1 MANVD
6 GQIILG
12 LNINATAANIQSG
25 INQIIKNSKIQ
36 QIVLKAAIEKSET
49 EKSVNDLVQRI
60 NKKTVKLG
68 VEVNTKDVRNI
79 LSEQQKIASTQDT
92 LNRQMREYR
101 SIAKDVGI
109 TLNKSTWNT
118 FNHAIKTQD
127 FSKAKIII
135 KSAKTQIDDFNKS
148 VKAMNS
154 DTSISGSV
162 SSIIKQFNK
171 LNNVSDETR
180 NRINLLKANMKQ
192 FETADSTKA
201 KLGAYNRLKTTI
213 ELLKTELSQLQATE
227 QAFGSFD
234 NLNNRI
240 DNLQNITKGN
250 ASLLANEG
258 NEASTIVSNIDE
270 IINRYSQLQTKIENL
285 KSQGLL
291 EDDPDFQKVINESQQ
306 LEKELANIERQTK
319 AFGSYEA
326 FSKFN
331 KSITEAV
338 SKTEELG
345 TKWSAFKGNSTLNAQ
360 YDDLLSKSKNISS
373 PKELAAYNAELAKFK
388 ANVKS
393 AGLDTL
399 SFGDKLKNAFK
410 NFSYFFS
417 ASRMIYEVIE
427 GIQKI
432 IENVSE
438 LDSAMVELRKVTDAS
453 ENELISFL
461 ENAEKRAV
469 KLGTTVTDLVNATA
483 DFSRLGYS
491 LKDSTTLGEVATIYA
506 NVGDDVES
514 VDQATSSLISTMKGF
529 NIEASN
535 AETIIDKLN
544 EVGNNFAISSG
555 GIGDALQRSAAALS
569 NAGNSIDESIGLI
582 VAANNVIQDPETVG
596 TMWKTVAMR
605 IRGAKTE
612 LEEAGLET
620 DYMAESTSKLRNTI
634 LGITNIDGG
643 GGFDILTDTGAFKST
658 YDIILGIGEVWE
670 KLGETDPIGQ
680 AALLELL
687 AGKRQGNALAA
698 ALTNISD
705 MTAAFETSVNSAGS
719 AAQEYEVWLNSI
731 EAKTQQ
737 FKASFEVLSSTLVS
751 DNFIKNILD
760 SGTDI
765 ISFIDKLIN
774 SMGGLTNTI
783 ALFSVAIMALNFGN
797 TVKMFSSF
805 WTSLKKGFGLFPKIT
820 SGIDSLKLAFMYAG
834 EASGGATAKFKTFF
848 STLSGGAATM
858 SIVTAAIMALVAVIG
873 IAVMAYKNWQEKI
886 EEQQQAA
893 QESAQAYQESADSV
907 DEYKDKITELRKE
920 IDSGNLSEEEA
931 YNKRQELISI
941 QETLIEMFGEEAA
954 GINLVTGEIN
964 KQIDA
969 IDELSKKEW
978 EAFNRENAEAIDR
991 AVSSMTNNNSTVAFS
1006 TSKIKGYSKDGRTVE
1021 NPEFYDAIATEYFN
1035 QIQNAVSGI
1044 KFTFPAY
1051 SSSANVV
1058 LPEFDNVYEAKEAYE
1073 ELYDITD
1080 NYIKMLEK
1088 NGEETKAYEN
1098 YLDSLRDKILDFKT
1112 TIKENEETF
1121 NAYAEGQL
1129 LYGEEYNKTWSK
1141 VLAAQKEY
1149 DEAVLSGDS
1158 QAIQDA
1164 VKKMN
1169 DAEAEFGKL
1178 KVDDEAVAL
1187 YAEDYFEKF
1196 NAETKKHKATIELS
1210 TDDSEIK
1217 NLAQNAI
1224 KTFEDESGKVDLHS
1238 VLNVGTE
1245 YENLSDGAKRN
1256 KILTEEEQ
1264 AYVELKYAA
1273 NEYGVTVEDLLNILD
1288 DLGYIELD
1296 VAGATDDLGDSINGL
1311 SDAISTLDSMSD
1323 LGETMNSIIGSLKDG
1338 DGLQFGDLKSL
1349 SEQMT
1354 ELGLST
1360 DEYLEKLLDAGNSA
1374 DEVQNV
1380 FAELTNELI
1389 SQKVASGD
1397 LTEADE
1403 QMLAIWLESI
1413 GVANAASIAHNALA
1427 IDKDMVAEAET
1438 LLANA
1443 TEGTISSVYEE
1454 IAAMMSEQG
1463 VTQATKQKLFE
1474 LALQKLRVNENE
1486 IVTSSDIEQL
1496 IALADAAG
1504 ATAASLENL
1513 AQAKAYYAEAERL
1526 DKLAESASTERGKG
1540 EAKSQANSYRQL
1552 AEQWANKPIEYEKIN
1567 PDGFII
1573 TPTGN
1578 GSGGSSGSG
1587 KDANLDAWEKLVKQ
1601 KKHLVETDQ
1610 MTQEQYYDWLRSEY
1624 KSHLSDTEKYADELM
1639 SIEKELYD
1647 WEKQRIQASID
1658 DELAVLDNQKAKG
1671 LISEE
1676 EYFKKLDELYS
1687 DGYSDL
1693 QQAVEEHNLYGVDNT
1708 ERLQAETEFLE
1719 KVKDAHN
1726 SAYDA
1731 ERQALDHKL
1740 AMNLISEEQYLIELQ
1755 RLYDQYY
1762 KGQDMYSEEAMEIE
1776 EELYDKRVELVEKW
1790 AQAAVDAINEITE
1803 ATEGM
1808 VDAIAQ
1814 LIEDSIDT
1822 NEENFNLEKQL
1833 LDHALAMN
1841 YISEKDYYNSLEK
1854 LYKKYFKDKNLY
1866 MEQYWENQEA
1876 VYQYEQE
1883 ALEDSASAIEDIHAK
1898 VVEMI
1903 KAEHEEAIEGIEET
1917 KNEYLDLIE
1926 IRRKALE
1933 EFKSDE
1939 DYEKERS
1946 DKLASIAELR
1956 RQLNALSYDTSAAG
1970 VAKYKEVYAQL
1981 KEAEEEL
1988 ADFERERS
1996 YDVMN
2001 KQLDNEESAIET
2013 KYDDEIAKH
2022 EDFLDNNEALVEE
2035 AWARLNDKNNDLYNQ
2050 LIDYNKKYSTSIAD
2064 DVTGSWEKATE
2075 ALQRYS
2081 DAKAGYKD
2089 IVGNIGKSGM
2099 TDEEY
2104 SQFQKTT
2111 EGKQIYGWIKT
2122 ALTFAGS
2129 MISVG
2134 AGLLSGF
2141 MGIAGSLMGGTGGS
2155 FLSMGSG
2162 VVGSVAGLASSV
2174 LGVLGGFATGTD
2186 YVSKTG
2192 WYRTD
2197 ELGNEFKF
2205 VKDNQGN
2212 QYRFLTEGSKVVDA
2226 KTTDNFMK
2234 LVRSPDLFA
2243 NTIKNQIL
2251 SEIDATRSISNVVDS
2266 SSNDISVS
2274 PVFQISSSD
2283 PEGVVAEVRKLMPE
2297 IAKNTISAILSG
2309 TNKLGVKQKVQHLY

>member
-1 MANVD
+1 MAIKPDGQITLGLAIKETTQLIKSQLKSISDKLHITVTGKLDKAKTKSQIKKDLATINEKVNLTGKLDKAATRKKLKEDINSLDGKTTVNIKANVD
-6 GQIILG
+6 TKD
-12 LNINATAANIQSG
+12 LNNKLKNIKP
-25 INQIIKNSKIQ
+25 IASKIN
-36 QIVLKAAIEKSET
+36 IDADINDSET
-49 EKSVNDLVQRI
+49 
-60 NKKTVKLG
+60 
-68 VEVNTKDVRNI
+68 
-79 LSEQQKIASTQDT
+79 
-92 LNRQMREYR
+92 
-101 SIAKDVGI
+101 
-109 TLNKSTWNT
+109 
-118 FNHAIKTQD
+118 
-127 FSKAKIII
+127 
-135 KSAKTQIDDFNKS
+135 
-148 VKAMNS
+148 
-154 DTSISGSV
+154 
-162 SSIIKQFNK
+162 
-171 LNNVSDETR
+171 LNNVSDGMDSINKKSASTVANVTLMNQAINGLENAGRKMVETAADLDEKLTDLRMVTGENYEEASKLVDEYNKLAKELGSTTVEVLDASSEWLRQGKTEAETAELIQQSMILSKVGAMDSATATERLTSTMNGYKLAVEDVAGVVDKFTAVDMAAAVSADELAESLSHTASSAYLARIDINKIIAYLTVVEETTRKSASVVGESFKSIFARIGKVTNGDAIDDMGEDISKVETTLRSLGIELRKSENEFR
-180 NRINLLKANMKQ
+180 NYDEILDEVGAKWSSYSTVVQRQIATAFGGVYQSENFLALMNNYDKVSKYVKIAEDSAGTATQKFTAYQESVEAHANELIATAESLAKNTVSADFMNGLMSAGTNLLEFVDNA
-192 FETADSTKA
+192 
-201 KLGAYNRLKTTI
+201 
-213 ELLKTELSQLQATE
+213 ELLQLA
-227 QAFGSFD
+227 
-234 NLNNRI
+234 LNNI
-240 DNLQNITKGN
+240 VAGGAVKGVTLLVTKMKD
-250 ASLLANEG
+250 A
-258 NEASTIVSNIDE
+258 
-270 IINRYSQLQTKIENL
+270 
-285 KSQGLL
+285 
-291 EDDPDFQKVINESQQ
+291 
-306 LEKELANIERQTK
+306 
-319 AFGSYEA
+319 
-326 FSKFN
+326 
-331 KSITEAV
+331 
-338 SKTEELG
+338 
-345 TKWSAFKGNSTLNAQ
+345 
-360 YDDLLSKSKNISS
+360 SKNIAQLSTAFNILKNS
-373 PKELAAYNAELAKFK
+373 ANTNLSFEQFNELLTVTKGLTTSQLRLVVSNKVLTTQQRIAILTSNGLTAEEAKQTLATMGLATAEGAATTATFSLSGAMDALKTAFLSNPIGIL
-388 ANVKS
+388 VM
-393 AGLDTL
+393 TL
-399 SFGDKLKNAFK
+399 S
-410 NFSYFFS
+410 
-417 ASRMIYEVIE
+417 
-427 GIQKI
+427 
-432 IENVSE
+432 
-438 LDSAMVELRKVTDAS
+438 
-453 ENELISFL
+453 
-461 ENAEKRAV
+461 
-469 KLGTTVTDLVNATA
+469 TA
-483 DFSRLGYS
+483 
-491 LKDSTTLGEVATIYA
+491 I
-506 NVGDDVES
+506 
-514 VDQATSSLISTMKGF
+514 SLIST
-529 NIEASN
+529 A
-535 AETIIDKLN
+535 TDKTKQLR
-544 EVGNNFAISSG
+544 E
-555 GIGDALQRSAAALS
+555 
-569 NAGNSIDESIGLI
+569 ESI
-582 VAANNVIQDPETVG
+582 
-596 TMWKTVAMR
+596 
-605 IRGAKTE
+605 
-612 LEEAGLET
+612 
-620 DYMAESTSKLRNTI
+620 
-634 LGITNIDGG
+634 
-643 GGFDILTDTGAFKST
+643 
-658 YDIILGIGEVWE
+658 
-670 KLGETDPIGQ
+670 
-680 AALLELL
+680 
-687 AGKRQGNALAA
+687 
-698 ALTNISD
+698 
-705 MTAAFETSVNSAGS
+705 
-719 AAQEYEVWLNSI
+719 
-731 EAKTQQ
+731 
-737 FKASFEVLSSTLVS
+737 
-751 DNFIKNILD
+751 
-760 SGTDI
+760 
-765 ISFIDKLIN
+765 
-774 SMGGLTNTI
+774 
-783 ALFSVAIMALNFGN
+783 
-797 TVKMFSSF
+797 
-805 WTSLKKGFGLFPKIT
+805 
-820 SGIDSLKLAFMYAG
+820 
-834 EASGGATAKFKTFF
+834 
-848 STLSGGAATM
+848 
-858 SIVTAAIMALVAVIG
+858 
-873 IAVMAYKNWQEKI
+873 
-886 EEQQQAA
+886 QAA

-941 QETLIEMFGEEAA
+941 QETLIEMFGDEAEA
-954 GINLVTGEIN
+954 INLVTGEIN
-964 KQIDA
+964 TQIAA
-969 IDELSKKEW
+969 IDELNKKEW
-978 EAFNRENAEAIDR
+978 KNWRQENYNASEKAIDSITNPSSDYGTVISMNLKDEEYIKAIEEALGTQR
-991 AVSSMTNNNSTVAFS
+991 YFQEGSGVLIEIPDKYTEDLFALREAYGLVFDAADKYVSQLDESDPSY
-1006 TSKIKGYSKDGRTVE
+1006 KE
-1021 NPEFYDAIATEYFN
+1021 H
-1035 QIQNAVSGI
+1035 QIQLERLSKTI
-1044 KFTFPAY
+1044 Q
-1051 SSSANVV
+1051 
-1058 LPEFDNVYEAKEAYE
+1058 DIDD
-1073 ELYDITD
+1073 ELESHEDI
-1080 NYIKMLEK
+1080 
-1088 NGEETKAYEN
+1088 
-1098 YLDSLRDKILDFKT
+1098 
-1112 TIKENEETF
+1112 F
-1121 NAYAEGQL
+1121 NTYAEGQL
-1129 LYGEEYNKTWSK
+1129 LYGEAYNKTWSK

-1217 NLAQNAI
+1217 NLAQNAV

-1296 VAGATDDLGDSINGL
+1296 VAGATDDLVNSINGL

-1526 DKLAESASTERGKG
+1526 DKLAESTSTERGKS

-1567 PDGFII
+1567 PDDFII

-1587 KDANLDAWEKLVKQ
+1587 KDANLDVWEKLVKQ

-1822 NEENFNLEKQL
+1822 NEENFNLEKQF

-2162 VVGSVAGLASSV
+2162 VVGSVAGFASSV

-2226 KTTDNFMK
+2226 KTTDIFMK

-2251 SEIDATRSISNVVDS
+2251 SEIDATRSISNVIDS
-2266 SSNDISVS
+2266 SSNEVNINNEFIIQST
-2274 PVFQISSSD
+2274 D
-2283 PEGVVAEVRKLMPE
+2283 PKGVAAEVEKLMPK
-2297 IAKNTISAILSG
+2297 ITKNTISTILSG

>member
-1 MANVD
+1 MAIKPDGQITLGLAIKETTQLIKSQLKSISDKLHITVTGKLDKAKTKSQIKKDLATINEKVNLTGKLDKAATRKKLKEDINSLDGKTTVNIKANVD
-6 GQIILG
+6 TKD
-12 LNINATAANIQSG
+12 LNNKLKNIKP
-25 INQIIKNSKIQ
+25 IASKIN
-36 QIVLKAAIEKSET
+36 IDADINDSET
-49 EKSVNDLVQRI
+49 
-60 NKKTVKLG
+60 
-68 VEVNTKDVRNI
+68 
-79 LSEQQKIASTQDT
+79 
-92 LNRQMREYR
+92 
-101 SIAKDVGI
+101 
-109 TLNKSTWNT
+109 
-118 FNHAIKTQD
+118 
-127 FSKAKIII
+127 
-135 KSAKTQIDDFNKS
+135 
-148 VKAMNS
+148 
-154 DTSISGSV
+154 
-162 SSIIKQFNK
+162 
-171 LNNVSDETR
+171 LNNVSDGMDSINKKSASTVANVTLMNQAINGLENAGRKMVETAADLDEKLTDLRMVTGENYEEASKLVDEYNKLAKELGSTTVEVLDASSEWLRQGKTEAETAELIQQSMILSKVGAMDSATATERLTSTMNGYKLAVEDVAGVVDKFTAVDMAAAVSADELAESLSHTASSAYLAGIDINKIIAYLTVVEETTRKSASVVGESFKSIFARIGKVTNGDAIDDMGEDISKVETTLRSLGIELRKSENEFR
-180 NRINLLKANMKQ
+180 NYDEILDEVGAKWSSYSTVVQRQIATAFGGVYQSENFLALMNNYDKVSKYVKIAEDSAGTATQKFTAYQESVEAHANELIATAESLAKNTVSADFMNGLMSAGTNLLEFVDNA
-192 FETADSTKA
+192 
-201 KLGAYNRLKTTI
+201 
-213 ELLKTELSQLQATE
+213 ELLQLA
-227 QAFGSFD
+227 
-234 NLNNRI
+234 LNNI
-240 DNLQNITKGN
+240 VAGGAVKGVTLLVTKMKDASKNIAQLSTAFNILKNSANTNLSFEQFNELLTITKGLTT
-250 ASLLANEG
+250 SQLRLV
-258 NEASTIVSNIDE
+258 VSNKALTTQQRIAILTSNGLTAE
-270 IINRYSQLQTKIENL
+270 EAKQTLATMGLATAEGAATTATFSLSGAMNAL
-285 KSQGLL
+285 K
-291 EDDPDFQKVINESQQ
+291 
-306 LEKELANIERQTK
+306 T
-319 AFGSYEA
+319 AF
-326 FSKFN
+326 
-331 KSITEAV
+331 
-338 SKTEELG
+338 
-345 TKWSAFKGNSTLNAQ
+345 
-360 YDDLLSKSKNISS
+360 LSNPIGI
-373 PKELAAYNAELAKFK
+373 L
-388 ANVKS
+388 VM
-393 AGLDTL
+393 TL
-399 SFGDKLKNAFK
+399 S
-410 NFSYFFS
+410 
-417 ASRMIYEVIE
+417 
-427 GIQKI
+427 
-432 IENVSE
+432 
-438 LDSAMVELRKVTDAS
+438 
-453 ENELISFL
+453 
-461 ENAEKRAV
+461 
-469 KLGTTVTDLVNATA
+469 TA
-483 DFSRLGYS
+483 
-491 LKDSTTLGEVATIYA
+491 I
-506 NVGDDVES
+506 
-514 VDQATSSLISTMKGF
+514 SLIST
-529 NIEASN
+529 A
-535 AETIIDKLN
+535 TDKTKQLR
-544 EVGNNFAISSG
+544 E
-555 GIGDALQRSAAALS
+555 
-569 NAGNSIDESIGLI
+569 ESI
-582 VAANNVIQDPETVG
+582 
-596 TMWKTVAMR
+596 
-605 IRGAKTE
+605 
-612 LEEAGLET
+612 
-620 DYMAESTSKLRNTI
+620 
-634 LGITNIDGG
+634 
-643 GGFDILTDTGAFKST
+643 
-658 YDIILGIGEVWE
+658 
-670 KLGETDPIGQ
+670 
-680 AALLELL
+680 
-687 AGKRQGNALAA
+687 
-698 ALTNISD
+698 
-705 MTAAFETSVNSAGS
+705 
-719 AAQEYEVWLNSI
+719 
-731 EAKTQQ
+731 
-737 FKASFEVLSSTLVS
+737 
-751 DNFIKNILD
+751 
-760 SGTDI
+760 
-765 ISFIDKLIN
+765 
-774 SMGGLTNTI
+774 
-783 ALFSVAIMALNFGN
+783 
-797 TVKMFSSF
+797 
-805 WTSLKKGFGLFPKIT
+805 
-820 SGIDSLKLAFMYAG
+820 
-834 EASGGATAKFKTFF
+834 
-848 STLSGGAATM
+848 
-858 SIVTAAIMALVAVIG
+858 
-873 IAVMAYKNWQEKI
+873 
-886 EEQQQAA
+886 QAA

-1006 TSKIKGYSKDGRTVE
+1006 TSKIKGYSKNGRTVE

-1080 NYIKMLEK
+1080 NYIKILEK

-1112 TIKENEETF
+1112 TIEENEETF

-1187 YAEDYFEKF
+1187 YAEDYFEQF
-1196 NAETKKHKATIELS
+1196 NAETKKHKVAIKLS
-1210 TDDSEIK
+1210 TDDKQIAELAKQSVEIF
-1217 NLAQNAI
+1217 Q
-1224 KTFEDESGKVDLHS
+1224 DESGKIDKYA
-1238 VLNVGTE
+1238 VLNAEFDVDAYQGSEVNRLSETQKA
-1245 YENLSDGAKRN
+1245 YKNLHD
-1256 KILTEEEQ
+1256 
-1264 AYVELKYAA
+1264 AA
-1273 NEYGVTVEDLLNILD
+1273 TKYGVSVEDLLVILD

-1296 VAGATDDLGDSINGL
+1296 VAGATDDLGDSINSL

-1463 VTQATKQKLFE
+1463 VTQVTKQKLFE

-1567 PDGFII
+1567 PDDFII

-1578 GSGGSSGSG
+1578 GSGSSSGSG

-1610 MTQEQYYDWLRSEY
+1610 MTQEQYYNWLRSEY

-2104 SQFQKTT
+2104 KQFQGTT
-2111 EGKQIYGWIKT
+2111 EGKQIYNWIKV
-2122 ALTFAGS
+2122 ALDFAGS

-2266 SSNDISVS
+2266 SSKEINMTNEFFIQSNNPQEVASEIEKMMPKIINRTINSMVNGVS
-2274 PVFQISSSD
+2274 N
-2283 PEGVVAEVRKLMPE
+2283 M
-2297 IAKNTISAILSG
+2297 
-2309 TNKLGVKQKVQHLY
+2309 GVKRKVQHLY

>member
-12 LNINATAANIQSG
+12 LDINATTANIQTG
-25 INQIIKNSKIQ
+25 INKILNTAKVR
-36 QIVLKAAIEKSET
+36 QIVLKTAIEKSET
-49 EKSVNDLVQRI
+49 EKSIQSLVNEI
-60 NKKTVKLG
+60 NKKTIKLG
-68 VEVNTKDVRNI
+68 VEVNAKDVHNI
-79 LSEQQKIASTQDT
+79 LAEQQKIASKQAEKLKLISNNSLSYINSIENSPVSGIGTKNLINDFT
-92 LNRQMREYR
+92 KLINR
-101 SIAKDVGI
+101 A
-109 TLNKSTWNT
+109 
-118 FNHAIKTQD
+118 
-127 FSKAKIII
+127 
-135 KSAKTQIDDFNKS
+135 
-148 VKAMNS
+148 
-154 DTSISGSV
+154 
-162 SSIIKQFNK
+162 
-171 LNNVSDETR
+171 
-180 NRINLLKANMKQ
+180 
-192 FETADSTKA
+192 
-201 KLGAYNRLKTTI
+201 
-213 ELLKTELSQLQATE
+213 TELQEKL
-227 QAFGSFD
+227 
-234 NLNNRI
+234 
-240 DNLQNITKGN
+240 
-250 ASLLANEG
+250 
-258 NEASTIVSNIDE
+258 SNIDPSNGDGIKNLSKE
-270 IINRYSQLQTKIENL
+270 VDELYSQ
-285 KSQGLL
+285 
-291 EDDPDFQKVINESQQ
+291 
-306 LEKELANIERQTK
+306 
-319 AFGSYEA
+319 
-326 FSKFN
+326 FSKFSKEGKAFDDIN
-331 KSITEAV
+331 SFSTFTSNVEKARQKIEAYDKTYSAIKSRPDLV
-338 SKTEELG
+338 KELG
-345 TKWSAFKGNSTLNAQ
+345 QLKEKAEQISTPSELKQWNKEFDEFNTKV
-360 YDDLLSKSKNISS
+360 I
-373 PKELAAYNAELAKFK
+373 AAGKHTA
-388 ANVKS
+388 
-393 AGLDTL
+393 
-399 SFGDKLKNAFK
+399 SFADKLKKAFE
-410 NFSYFFS
+410 NFASFFS
-417 ASRMIYEVIE
+417 ASRIIYEVIE
-427 GIQKI
+427 KI
-432 IENVSE
+432 KQVIENISQ

-453 ENELISFL
+453 ENEFVSFL
-461 ENAEKRAV
+461 ERTKQKAV
-469 KLGTTVTDLVNATA
+469 ELGATVTDLVSATA
-483 DFSRLGYS
+483 DFSRLGFS
-491 LKDSTTLGEVATIYA
+491 LKDAEKLGEVATIYA
-506 NVGDDVES
+506 NVGDDVENIE
-514 VDQATSSLISTMKGF
+514 QATSSLISTMKGF

-535 AETIIDKLN
+535 AESIIDKLN

-555 GIGDALQRSAAALS
+555 GIGDALQRSSAALS
-569 NAGNSIDESIGLI
+569 AAGNSIDESIGLI
-582 VAANNVIQDPETVG
+582 VAANNVIQDSDTVG
-596 TMWKTVAMR
+596 TMWKTVSMR
-605 IRGAKTE
+605 IRSAKTE

-620 DYMAESTSKLRNTI
+620 EHMATSTAALRDTI

-643 GGFDILTDTGAFKST
+643 GGFDILTDSGAFKST
-658 YDIILGIGEVWE
+658 YDIILGIGKVWDE
-670 KLGETDPIGQ
+670 LGKKDPVGQ
-680 AALLELL
+680 SALLELL

-698 ALTNISD
+698 ALTNIND
-705 MTAAFETSVNSAGS
+705 MTKAYETSLNSAGS
-719 AAQEYEVWLNSI
+719 AAQEYEVWLDSI

-737 FKASFEVLSSTLVS
+737 FQASFEVLSSTMIS
-751 DNFIKNILD
+751 DDFIKTIID
-760 SGTDI
+760 EGTDI
-765 ISFIDKLIN
+765 LTFLDELIN
-774 SMGGLTNTI
+774 SCGGLINTI
-783 ALFSVAIMALNFGN
+783 TLLGLVLGVLNFSKTVN
-797 TVKMFSSF
+797 TMSGL
-805 WTSLKKGFGLFPKIT
+805 WASLQTGFGLFGKLTKRVNIFRSALASTKEIVGFGAKIKSFT
-820 SGIDSLKLAFMYAG
+820 SILTGTSAALSF
-834 EASGGATAKFKTFF
+834 ATA
-848 STLSGGAATM
+848 G
-858 SIVTAAIMALVAVIG
+858 IMALVAAVGIG
-873 IAVMAYKNWQEKI
+873 VAWYQSWKQKQ
-886 EEQQQAA
+886 EEQRQAA
-893 QESAQAYQESADSV
+893 QESAQAYQETTISV
-907 DEYKDKITELRKE
+907 DEYKNKITELRKE
-920 IDSGNLSEEEA
+920 IDTGNLSEEEA
-931 YNKRQELISI
+931 YNKRQELIGI
-941 QETLIEMFGEEAA
+941 QETLIEMFGDEAEA
-954 GINLVTGEIN
+954 INLVTGEIN
-964 KQIDA
+964 TQIASIDKLNKTQWEDWKSDHEGAKNNAITAITNPTNLSNGFKTSMSGRVVYKTGKLEDELLNRLKNELGMTTATNLHSGSTNLLFSDDSTDDIYSLIDA
-969 IDELSKKEW
+969 YGELFRIVDEYRNEVKKSGGDTSYYDD
-978 EAFNRENAEAIDR
+978 FLENI
-991 AVSSMTNNNSTVAFS
+991 
-1006 TSKIKGYSKDGRTVE
+1006 SKIKGNLKDLKDE
-1021 NPEFYDAIATEYFN
+1021 HEDIFN
-1035 QIQNAVSGI
+1035 
-1044 KFTFPAY
+1044 T
-1051 SSSANVV
+1051 
-1058 LPEFDNVYEAKEAYE
+1058 
-1073 ELYDITD
+1073 
-1080 NYIKMLEK
+1080 
-1088 NGEETKAYEN
+1088 
-1098 YLDSLRDKILDFKT
+1098 
-1112 TIKENEETF
+1112 
-1121 NAYAEGQL
+1121 YAEGQL
-1129 LYGEEYNKTWSK
+1129 LYADTYSKTWSK

-1149 DEAVLSGDS
+1149 DEAVLSGDN

-1169 DAEAEFGKL
+1169 AAEVEFGKL
-1178 KVDDEAVAL
+1178 NVDDEAVAL

-1210 TDDSEIK
+1210 TDDKQIAE
-1217 NLAQNAI
+1217 LAKQSVEV
-1224 KTFEDESGKVDLHS
+1224 FQDESGKVDKYAI
-1238 VLNVGTE
+1238 LNEGTKF
-1245 YENLSDGAKRN
+1245 DPGAYQGSEVNR
-1256 KILTEEEQ
+1256 LTETQ
-1264 AYVELKYAA
+1264 KAYKNLHDAA
-1273 NEYGVTVEDLLNILD
+1273 NECGVSVEELLVILD
-1288 DLGYIELD
+1288 ELEYIELD
-1296 VAGATDDLGDSINGL
+1296 AAGATEDLEDSVNNF

-1463 VTQATKQKLFE
+1463 VTQVTKQKLFE

-1504 ATAASLENL
+1504 ATATSLKNL
-1513 AQAKAYYAEAERL
+1513 SEAKALYSKAEEYDEYFKNAT
-1526 DKLAESASTERGKG
+1526 DPRGKS
-1540 EAKSQANSYRQL
+1540 AANSMANYYR
-1552 AEQWANKPIEYEKIN
+1552 EQADALVNKPIEYEKIN
-1567 PDGFII
+1567 PDDFII

-1587 KDANLDAWEKLVKQ
+1587 KDANLDSWENLVKQ
-1601 KKHLVETDQ
+1601 KKHLLETDQ
-1610 MTQEQYYDWLRSEY
+1610 ITQEQYYNWLRSEY

-1647 WEKQRIQASID
+1647 WEKQRIQAGID

-1676 EYFKKLDELYS
+1676 EYFKKLNELYS
-1687 DGYSDL
+1687 DGYSEL
-1693 QQAVEEHNLYGVDNT
+1693 QQAVEEHNLYGIDNT

-1762 KGQDMYSEEAMEIE
+1762 KGQDMYSDKAMEVE

-1790 AQAAVDAINEITE
+1790 AQAAVDAIDEITA

-1808 VDAIAQ
+1808 IDAIAQ
-1814 LIEDSIDT
+1814 LIEGSIDT

-1841 YISEKDYYNSLEK
+1841 YISEKDYYSSLEK
-1854 LYKKYFKDKNLY
+1854 LYQKYFKDKNLY
-1866 MEQYWENQEA
+1866 MEQYWENQEE
-1876 VYQYEQE
+1876 VYQHEQD

-1903 KAEHEEAIEGIEET
+1903 KAEREEAIEGIEET
-1917 KNEYLDLIE
+1917 KNKYLDLIE

-1933 EFKSDE
+1933 GFKSDE

-1946 DKLASIAELR
+1946 DKLSSIAELQ

-1970 VAKYKEVYAQL
+1970 GAKYKEVYAQL

-1988 ADFERERS
+1988 AEFERERS
-1996 YDVMN
+1996 YEVMN
-2001 KQLDNEESAIET
+2001 NQLDNGETAIET

-2022 EDFLDNNEALVEE
+2022 EAFLDNNEALVEE

-2050 LIDYNKKYSTSIAD
+2050 LIEYNKKYSTSITD
-2064 DVTGSWEKATE
+2064 DITGSWEKATE
-2075 ALQRYS
+2075 ALQKYS
-2081 DAKAGYKD
+2081 NAKAGYKD
-2089 IVGNIGKSGM
+2089 IIGNIGKSGM

-2104 SQFQKTT
+2104 KQFQGTT
-2111 EGKQIYGWIKT
+2111 DGKQIYGWIKT
-2122 ALTFAGS
+2122 ALDFAGS

-2162 VVGSVAGLASSV
+2162 VVGSVSGLASSV

-2234 LVRSPDLFA
+2234 LVKSPDLFA

-2251 SEIDATRSISNVVDS
+2251 SEIDATRSISNVIDS

-2274 PVFQISSSD
+2274 SVFQISSSD